1 MTTGFEIRQGDANSA
16 VILHVP
22 HSSTRIPEDVRA
34 NITLSDEA
42 LNQELLRI
50 TDSFI
55 GTYVPLEQFG
65 TDQRVHS
72 VMIEIRR
79 DLYMDEATGE
89 PNGDALEVLG
99 IRLGSLF

>member
-1 MTTGFEIRQGDANSA
+1 MTTGFKIAQGDENFA

-34 NITLSDEA
+34 NITLSDEE

-55 GTYVPLEQFG
+55 GAYVPLEQYG

-72 VMIEIRR
+72 VMIEISR

-89 PNGDALEVLG
+89 PNGGAIEALG

>member
-1 MTTGFEIRQGDANSA
+1 MTTGFKIAQGDENSA

-22 HSSTRIPEDVRA
+22 HSSTRIPNEVRA
-34 NITLSDEA
+34 NITVSDEE

-55 GTYVPLEQFG
+55 GTYVPLEQYG

-89 PNGDALEVLG
+89 PNGDAIEALG